1 MRRTRSL
8 SVVAILL
15 VSVVLAGA
23 QSDCDPGRERPDE
36 PTPGPIERL
45 ANWVG
50 GIESMVRDTK
60 VAICR
65 LYLLTENEDSLPG
78 FCPRPPGACEQP
90 IEPGPCRGAFPRWGF
105 DAEAGECVRFIYGGC
120 QGNDNKFET
129 LAECR
134 RACEPPPSVCE
145 QPIEVGPCDGAF
157 PRWAFDAEAKQC
169 RRFLYGGCE
178 GNANNF
184 ETLAECEETCPGEPV
199 PVCELPPET
208 GPCDGAFPRWY
219 HNAETG
225 RCERFVWGGC
235 GGNANNFETLAECE
249 RACVSD
255 DVCSLP
261 PETGPCE
268 AIIPRWYH
276 NADTGRCERFVYGGC
291 GGNANNFE
299 TLAECERACPLCDD
313 DMCRE
318 HQECRLYRNPDCSA
332 TGVVACVEPYCADVC
347 DRGACPA
354 GTRCE
359 LVDVQSIREP
369 CPPVATCV
377 GPDGVGVP

>member
-120 QGNDNKFET
+120 QGNDNNFET

-208 GPCDGAFPRWY
+208 GPCTAAFPRWY

-225 RCERFVWGGC
+225 RCERFVW
-235 GGNANNFETLAECE
+235 
-249 RACVSD
+249 
-255 DVCSLP
+255 
-261 PETGPCE
+261 
-268 AIIPRWYH
+268 
-276 NADTGRCERFVYGGC
+276 GGC

-359 LVDVQSIREP
+359 LVDVQCIREP